1 MDGGA
6 EQGGGAGPDDD
17 SWWSDVF
24 GGWEPSAPERSGEA
38 PALPAPAE
46 APAPTATPPP
56 TPADDGAPAADS
68 AAPVDDDTPTPV
80 AIARPAR
87 RARRGPIGWARRPWT
102 AARIVRLV
110 VTAASLGVTTY
121 VMMNVVHL
129 KPFSSGDLITRD
141 STPTGGDMGAHVWAP
156 AYLRDSLL
164 PHWQIS
170 GWTMDWYGGFP
181 IYRFYMVVPALAIVA
196 LDTFLPYGVAFK
208 FVAVSG
214 LVSLPACCWA
224 FGRLARFR
232 YPIPELFAFAG
243 LCFALNESYSIYG
256 GNVLST
262 MAGEFSFS
270 IAISLMM
277 LGLGLLARGLQN
289 GKLMAAAALV
299 LALACL
305 CHGIVLIYTAVA
317 AVMIV
322 GCRLGGDL
330 WFVAR
335 NGSVA
340 DRVIAKRRLL
350 YVVGVGVL
358 TVALSAFWVG
368 PFLLDHQYMTDMK
381 YGFRPSGAHDSF
393 WDMFFDLP
401 QPFDVLVTGLAIIGL
416 IASIARRHVV
426 GVALGLTGIAAVV
439 LVYLTRDS
447 LPVIGLLWNPRV
459 LPLLYLMR
467 FLLMMVGVVE
477 LGMLVVNLARR
488 RDPAS
493 IPGTPSRTVMAIA
506 AALVVLV
513 SFGWFY
519 EVLPLGGHRDQ
530 DGHAMYAWG
539 PLRKNYHSESADNP
553 DIYYKARGSGW
564 SAYNFQGYEARKP
577 YPEFYELIQT
587 MDQIGQDDG
596 CGRALW
602 EVDNRKGVGNLRYGS
617 TWALMMLPYWTDG
630 CIASME
636 GLYFEAS
643 GTTPYHFLTAAAMS
657 SASSNPVRQLRYV
670 NNDAEAG
677 VPELQALGVRYL
689 MVTTEAA
696 IREADAQPELTPI
709 TESGPWKIYQVA
721 DSDLVVPLAVQPV
734 VVNHRGGDQRE
745 RWLEVGTSWFQNQ
758 DDWAAMPAADGPSD
772 WQRVDVAVDE
782 ETAAPRRVNVVAPVQ
797 PIDVHELDP
806 VTVSNVDIED
816 QSVQFDVD
824 QVGVPVLVKV
834 SYFPNWRVDGAEG
847 PYRIGPNQ
855 MVVVPTSTT
864 VRLHYERSTSDWVF
878 MLITAGGIVRSD
890 RSDAADASPPARVP
904 AAPAPSGADHLIPF
918 CVRKNDRRRRV
929 S

>member
-1 MDGGA
+1 M
-6 EQGGGAGPDDD
+6 
-17 SWWSDVF
+17 
-24 GGWEPSAPERSGEA
+24 
-38 PALPAPAE
+38 
-46 APAPTATPPP
+46 
-56 TPADDGAPAADS
+56 
-68 AAPVDDDTPTPV
+68 

-335 NGSVA
+335 NGTVA

-553 DIYYKARGSGW
+553 DIYYKARGGGW

-696 IREADAQPELTPI
+696 IREADAQPELD
-709 TESGPWKIYQVA
+709 A
-721 DSDLVVPLAVQPV
+721 D
-734 VVNHRGGDQRE
+734 HRE
-745 RWLEVGTSWFQNQ
+745 RAVEDLPGRRLRPRG
-758 DDWAAMPAADGPSD
+758 AAGRAAGGRQP
-772 WQRVDVAVDE
+772 
-782 ETAAPRRVNVVAPVQ
+782 PRRRPARALAGGG
-797 PIDVHELDP
+797 H
-806 VTVSNVDIED
+806 
-816 QSVQFDVD
+816 
-824 QVGVPVLVKV
+824 
-834 SYFPNWRVDGAEG
+834 
-847 PYRIGPNQ
+847 
-855 MVVVPTSTT
+855 VVVPEPGRLGGDARRRRTLRLATRRRRRRRGDGGAPTRQRGRAGAADRRPRARSGHRLERRHRGPVGA
-864 VRLHYERSTSDWVF
+864 VRRRPGRC
-878 MLITAGGIVRSD
+878 AGAGEGELLPQLARRRGRRPLPHRAQPDGGGADVDHGAAALRAIDVGLGVHADHRRRHRRGD

-904 AAPAPSGADHLIPF
+904 AAPATSGADRLIPF

>member
-1 MDGGA
+1 MTA
-6 EQGGGAGPDDD
+6 LRPLT
-17 SWWSDVF
+17 
-24 GGWEPSAPERSGEA
+24 SAP
-38 PALPAPAE
+38 
-46 APAPTATPPP
+46 
-56 TPADDGAPAADS
+56 
-68 AAPVDDDTPTPV
+68 PVDDDTPTPV

-335 NGSVA
+335 NGTVA

-358 TVALSAFWVG
+358 TIALSAFWVG

-493 IPGTPSRTVMAIA
+493 IPGTPSRTVMAVA

-689 MVTTEAA
+689 MVTTDAA

-745 RWLEVGTSWFQNQ
+745 RWLEVGTSWFQHQ

-772 WQRVDVAVDE
+772 WQRVDVARRRGDGGAPTRRRGRAGAADRRPRARPGHGLERRHRGPVGAVRRRPGRRAGAREGELLPELARRRGRGPLPHRTQPDGGGADVDHG
-782 ETAAPRRVNVVAPVQ
+782 AAALRA
-797 PIDVHELDP
+797 IDVGL
-806 VTVSNVDIED
+806 
-816 QSVQFDVD
+816 
-824 QVGVPVLVKV
+824 GVHADH
-834 SYFPNWRVDGAEG
+834 RRRHRRG
-847 PYRIGPNQ
+847 
-855 MVVVPTSTT
+855 
-864 VRLHYERSTSDWVF
+864 
-878 MLITAGGIVRSD
+878 D